1 MKIIKLKIG
10 DETISVADA
19 LRRIKDKEHID
30 NQQIAI
36 DSGLST
42 TTITNIMQQ
51 ADWINNTSM
60 KKIITYVKSHY
71 KNMPVKSQLQVST
84 PVVKRVRNVKKANE
98 DCLLELCENIQNLE
112 GLGYGKLQICNILG
126 VTNTTIARI
135 KAISPNIS
143 LHTYNIMKQNYK
155 NFDPAKSPVADSAPV
170 YQIVKKKESVLT
182 QELLRD
188 AILHFRKF
196 LQVPDICENL
206 KISKSHYS
214 RVLSGEVK
222 NARQSLL
229 DQVAETPMMKAW
241 LEDKNYKPQA
251 NKQAEPITFTTLPTK
266 EEPAEKYEV
275 KITMDK
281 VEEKP
286 PVVNA
291 RLFLEEVRKLVSKD
305 LEEVLSLEKLIE
317 ASQGTVLSQSI
328 TPQIIGRL
336 STIYNKSIA
345 ERKV

>member
-10 DETISVADA
+10 NETISVADA
-19 LRRIKDKEHID
+19 LRKIKDKEHID

-71 KNMPVKSQLQVST
+71 KNMPVTHALTSPT
-84 PVVKRVRNVKKANE
+84 PTVKRVRNVEKAND
-98 DCLLELCENIQNLE
+98 DCLLELCENIQSLENLQ
-112 GLGYGKLQICNILG
+112 YSKKQICDILG
-126 VTNTTIARI
+126 VTQTTISRI
-135 KAISPNIS
+135 KAFAPDIS
-143 LHTYNIMKQNYK
+143 LHTYNVMKQNYK
-155 NFDPAKSPVADSAPV
+155 NFDPAKGPLPEVKPIVPVSL
-170 YQIVKKKESVLT
+170 KRKSLLT
-182 QELLRD
+182 TELLRD

-251 NKQAEPITFTTLPTK
+251 NKQVESTTFTTLPTK
-266 EEPAEKYEV
+266 DEPVEKYEV

-328 TPQIIGRL
+328 TPQVIGRL

>member
-71 KNMPVKSQLQVST
+71 KNMPVTQALTSLT
-84 PVVKRVRNVKKANE
+84 PTVKRVRNVEKAND
-98 DCLLELCENIQNLE
+98 DCLLELCENIQSLENLQ
-112 GLGYGKLQICNILG
+112 YSRKQICDILG
-126 VTNTTIARI
+126 VTKTTITRI
-135 KAISPNIS
+135 KAFAPDIS
-143 LHTYNIMKQNYK
+143 LHTYNVMKQNYK
-155 NFDPAKSPVADSAPV
+155 NFDPAKGPLPEVKPIVPVSL
-170 YQIVKKKESVLT
+170 KRKSLLT
-182 QELLRD
+182 TELLRD

-214 RVLSGEVK
+214 RVLSGEVN

-241 LEDKNYKPQA
+241 LEDKDYKPA
-251 NKQAEPITFTTLPTK
+251 GKQYAPVTFTTFPAK